1 MNPFFPQPI
10 IRKNLNPAIGPMGK
24 RCLGNCVQNPKGLT
38 LIEVMIVVVIIGILS
53 SMAIP
58 TYFSSREKAKI
69 AATVAEIKLLEKMI
83 RVYNIDH
90 EKYPDTLEDLGL
102 KTFEDPWGNPYQYLK
117 IEGREK
123 NGKKKKSVGKRRK
136 DHNMVR
142 VNSDFD
148 VFSRGKDGK
157 SQTPFT
163 AKASRDDI
171 VRANN
176 GRYIGL
182 VSDY

>member
-1 MNPFFPQPI
+1 M
-10 IRKNLNPAIGPMGK
+10 
-24 RCLGNCVQNPKGLT
+24 
-38 LIEVMIVVVIIGILS
+38 IEVMIVIVIIGILS
-53 SMAIP
+53 SIAIP
-58 TYFSSREKAKI
+58 TYFSSKEKAKM
-69 AATVAEIKLLEKMI
+69 AASISEIKILEKMI
-83 RVYNIDH
+83 QAYNIDH
-90 EKYPDTLEDLGL
+90 DSYPETLEDLGM
-102 KTFEDPWGNPYQYLK
+102 KTPKDPWGNPYQYLK

-123 NGKKKKSVGKRRK
+123 KGVGKMRK
-136 DHNMVR
+136 DHNMVP

-148 VFSRGKDGK
+148 LYSKGKDGK

-163 AKASRDDI
+163 SKASRDDI

>member
-1 MNPFFPQPI
+1 MKCFLPKHITRINLKPIAWQTGPRCFGCFNPND
-10 IRKNLNPAIGPMGK
+10 RGM
-24 RCLGNCVQNPKGLT
+24 T
-38 LIEVMIVVVIIGILS
+38 LIEVMIVIVIIGILS
-53 SMAIP
+53 SIAIP
-58 TYFSSREKAKI
+58 TYFNSKEKAKM
-69 AATVAEIKLLEKMI
+69 AATISEIKILEKMI
-83 RVYNIDH
+83 QAYNIDH
-90 EKYPDTLEDLGL
+90 DSYPETLEDLGI
-102 KTFEDPWGNPYQYLK
+102 KTPKDPWGNPYQYLK

-123 NGKKKKSVGKRRK
+123 KGVGKMRK
-136 DHNMVR
+136 DHNMVP

-148 VFSRGKDGK
+148 LYSKGKDGK

-163 AKASRDDI
+163 SKASRDDI

>member
-1 MNPFFPQPI
+1 MNRLLPKHFFRNNINRGFQQTG
-10 IRKNLNPAIGPMGK
+10 R
-24 RCLGNCVQNPKGLT
+24 RCFGGYTQTIQGLT
-38 LIEVMIVVVIIGILS
+38 LVEVMIVIVIIGILS
-53 SMAIP
+53 SIAIP
-58 TYFSSREKAKI
+58 NYFSTKEKARL
-69 AATVAEIKLLEKMI
+69 AATISEIKILEKMI
-83 RVYNIDH
+83 VGYNIDH
-90 EKYPDTLEDLGL
+90 ESYPEALDDISMKTL
-102 KTFEDPWGNPYQYLK
+102 KDPWGNPSQYLK
-117 IEGREK
+117 IEGRT
-123 NGKKKKSVGKRRK
+123 NPGVGQMRK
-136 DHNMVR
+136 DHHMVP

-148 VFSRGKDGK
+148 LYSNGKDGK

>member
-1 MNPFFPQPI
+1 MNHFLPKHIVRDIFW
-10 IRKNLNPAIGPMGK
+10 RAIQQAVK
-24 RCLGNCVQNPKGLT
+24 RCLGIYNQNLQGLT
-38 LIEVMIVVVIIGILS
+38 LVEVMIVIVIIGILS

-58 TYFSSREKAKI
+58 NYFSTKEKARL
-69 AATVAEIKLLEKMI
+69 AATISEIKILEKLI
-83 RVYNIDH
+83 IGYNIDH
-90 EKYPDTLEDLGL
+90 ESYPETLDDIGMKTL
-102 KTFEDPWGNPYQYLK
+102 KDPWGNPYQYLK
-117 IEGREK
+117 IEGRT
-123 NGKKKKSVGKRRK
+123 NPDVGKMRK
-136 DHNMVR
+136 DHHMVP

-148 VFSRGKDGK
+148 LYSNGKDGK

-176 GRYIGL
+176 GRYVGL

>member
-1 MNPFFPQPI
+1 MNHYLPKRKPG
-10 IRKNLNPAIGPMGK
+10 KNLFTVHRPAVKSCFGS
-24 RCLGNCVQNPKGLT
+24 QNQNMRGLT

-53 SMAIP
+53 SIAIP
-58 TYFSSREKAKI
+58 TYFSSREKAKL
-69 AATVAEIKLLEKMI
+69 AATIAEIKILEKM
-83 RVYNIDH
+83 VSAYNIDN
-90 EKYPDTLEDLGL
+90 ESYPDTLENIGMQNL
-102 KTFEDPWGNPYQYLK
+102 KDPWGNPYQYLK
-117 IEGREK
+117 IEGNEK
-123 NGKKKKSVGKRRK
+123 IGAGKMRK
-136 DHNMVR
+136 DHNMVP
-142 VNSDFD
+142 VNTDFD
-148 VFSRGKDGK
+148 LYSNGKDGK

>member
-1 MNPFFPQPI
+1 MNRFLSNHIVPDILYSAFQQT
-10 IRKNLNPAIGPMGK
+10 GK
-24 RCLGNCVQNPKGLT
+24 RCFGIYKQNLQGLT
-38 LIEVMIVVVIIGILS
+38 LVEVMIVIVIIGILS
-53 SMAIP
+53 SIAIP
-58 TYFSSREKAKI
+58 TYFSTKEKAKM
-69 AATVAEIKLLEKMI
+69 AATISEIKILEKMI
-83 RVYNIDH
+83 QAYNIDH
-90 EKYPDTLEDLGL
+90 DSYPENLDELGR
-102 KTFEDPWGNPYQYLK
+102 KTPKDPWGNPYQYFK
-117 IEGREK
+117 IEGR
-123 NGKKKKSVGKRRK
+123 KKKGVGKMRK
-136 DHNMVR
+136 DHSMVP

-148 VFSRGKDGK
+148 LYSKGRDGK

>member
-1 MNPFFPQPI
+1 MPEPKTSEILFPVFNAERKWCFRFF
-10 IRKNLNPAIGPMGK
+10 NLNT
-24 RCLGNCVQNPKGLT
+24 KGLT
-38 LIEVMIVVVIIGILS
+38 LIELLTVVVIVGILS
-53 SMAIP
+53 SIAIP
-58 TYFSSREKAKI
+58 NYFSSREKAKV
-69 AATVAEIKLLEKMI
+69 AAAVAEIKILEKMI
-83 RVYNIDH
+83 RIYHTDNDG
-90 EKYPDTLEDLGL
+90 YPDTLEDLGR
-102 KTFEDPWGNPYQYLK
+102 KVPKDPWGNPYRYLK

-123 NGKKKKSVGKRRK
+123 NGKKSESVGKMRK
-136 DHNMVR
+136 DRNMVP

-148 VFSRGKDGK
+148 LYSEGKDGK

-163 AKASRDDI
+163 AKASQDDI

>member
-1 MNPFFPQPI
+1 MLPPVLFTDGKRPFRIF
-10 IRKNLNPAIGPMGK
+10 NLNT
-24 RCLGNCVQNPKGLT
+24 RGLT

-53 SMAIP
+53 SIAVP
-58 TYFSSREKAKI
+58 NYFSSREKAKI
-69 AATVAEIKLLEKMI
+69 AAAVAEIKIIEKMI
-83 RVYNIDH
+83 KIYNVDN
-90 EKYPDTLEDLGL
+90 EGYPDTLEDLGR
-102 KTFEDPWGNPYQYLK
+102 KAPKDPWGNPYEYLK

-123 NGKKKKSVGKRRK
+123 NGKKKKSVGKMRK
-136 DHNMVR
+136 DRNMVP
-142 VNSDFD
+142 VNSDSD
-148 VFSRGKDGK
+148 LYSKGKDGK

-163 AKASRDDI
+163 AKASQDDI